1 MKKVL
6 VFSALLWVTLFF
18 VGCNNKE
25 EDKTVSTNT
34 GSTGLEY
41 EEICNKDNGSLQIW
55 DEWWENAAVC
65 FYSDN
70 SFCFVEDVENWSC
83 KKWDLPFYDDSYD
96 LNLAEKSDF
105 AECDSQ
111 WEEIVCGKD
120 GSTYSNRCY
129 MEASGIEE
137 ETEHAKVV
145 DGKCEF
151 E

>member
-1 MKKVL
+1 MKKAL

-25 EDKTVSTNT
+25 EDKTASTNT
-34 GSTGLEY
+34 GSAGSEY
-41 EEICNKDNGSLQIW
+41 EAICC

-83 KKWDLPFYDDSYD
+83 KKWDLPFYDDNYD
-96 LNLAEKSDF
+96 LNLAEQSDF
-105 AECDSQ
+105 ADCDSQ
-111 WEEIVCGKD
+111 EEEIVCGKD